1 MNRAVIAIADQVIVQ
16 ELRSRLDQSEAE
28 VEVGFVAES
37 TQELVSSVLAH
48 RPSIAFVHDQ
58 LGPGPVLQFV
68 RDLTLRNPALAVLI
82 VTTSNTAEAFA
93 GALNAGARGV
103 LTHPF
108 GLEDLNERLSS
119 MLEWNHTVRNVLAD
133 SQSGN
138 NGAGRG
144 GRVIAAAGAKGGV
157 GTTILASHLA
167 WDAARSV
174 PNMRVCL
181 VDLDVENGDVPSYFD
196 VSHRVSIAD
205 LAKISED
212 LTARAVADT
221 VVAHSSGLHLLL
233 TPREIRDTEFVTP
246 EAVRRIIAQLRTLY
260 HLVVVDVGSAIT
272 TTQAAA
278 VESADMTLQLV
289 TADVPALR
297 AARRQVVAWESLGV
311 VGADRVHVVVN
322 RFVRRSEIQQDT
334 IDMLTLGQRSQ
345 ILIPDLERALERAG
359 NSRTPT
365 EVRNQVWW
373 RSLRAIGAELDVTAA
388 YREAVAAASAEGPEV
403 VASPPRRRGRKTN
416 ASTAGGPV
424 AAETGRS
431 SRPRRVVVE
440 SGQATLETV
449 AMFPFALL
457 ILALALQTILLGV
470 TFGYSGVASGAAARA
485 VSLGN
490 SPQAA
495 VAAALPG
502 GMYSKV
508 SLNTSGSSV
517 RVTVK
522 APLLVG
528 SGVTRDVSIVTDH
541 RVVEEP
547 R

>member
-1 MNRAVIAIADQVIVQ
+1 
-16 ELRSRLDQSEAE
+16 
-28 VEVGFVAES
+28 
-37 TQELVSSVLAH
+37 VSSILAH

-58 LGPGPVLQFV
+58 LGPGPVMQIV
-68 RDLTLRNPALAVLI
+68 RDLTLRNPALAVLV
-82 VTTSNTAEAFA
+82 VTTSDTAEVFA
-93 GALNAGARGV
+93 AALNSGARGV

-108 GLEDLNERLSS
+108 GLEDLDHRLSS
-119 MLEWNHTVRNVLAD
+119 MLEWNQTVRSALAD
-133 SQSGN
+133 SQSGS
-138 NGAGRG
+138 NGHSRG

-157 GTTILASHLA
+157 GTTVVASHLA
-167 WDAARSV
+167 WDAARTD

-181 VDLDVENGDVPSYFD
+181 VDLDVESGDVPSYLD

-233 TPREIRDTEFVTP
+233 TPTEIRDTEYVTP

-260 HLVVVDVGSAIT
+260 HLVVIDVGSAIT

-278 VESADMTLQLV
+278 VESADLTLQLV

-345 ILIPDLERALERAG
+345 ILIPDLERGLERAG
-359 NSRTPT
+359 NSRTPA
-365 EVRNQVWW
+365 EVRNQTWW
-373 RSLRAIGAELDVTAA
+373 RSLRAIGEELDLTSA
-388 YREAVAAASAEGPEV
+388 YREALAAAAGLEAAEADADEQ
-403 VASPPRRRGRKTN
+403 PRRSRNANGRGSGRN
-416 ASTAGGPV
+416 AP
-424 AAETGRS
+424 AESGR
-431 SRPRRVVVE
+431 RARARRVVVDA
-440 SGQATLETV
+440 GQATLETV

-457 ILALALQTILLGV
+457 VLGIALQTILLGV
-470 TFGYSGVASGAAARA
+470 TFAYSGVAADAAARA

-490 SPQAA
+490 NPQVA
-495 VAAALPG
+495 VARALPS
-502 GMYSKV
+502 GMRSKV
-508 SLNTSGSSV
+508 SVAVGGSSV
-517 RVTVK
+517 TVTVR

-528 SGVTRDVSIVTDH
+528 SGVTRDVGIGVDH

>member
-1 MNRAVIAIADQVIVQ
+1 MIAIADQVIVQ
-16 ELRSRLDQSEAE
+16 ELRSRLDQSDAE
-28 VEVGFVAES
+28 VEVAFVAES
-37 TQELVSSVLAH
+37 TQEMVSSILAH
-48 RPSIAFVHDQ
+48 SPSIAFVHDQ
-58 LGPGPVLQFV
+58 LGPGPVMQIV
-68 RDLTLRNPALAVLI
+68 RDLTLRNPALAVLV
-82 VTTSNTAEAFA
+82 VTTSDTAEVFA

-108 GLEDLNERLSS
+108 GLEDLDHRLSS
-119 MLEWNHTVRNVLAD
+119 MLEWNQTVRTALAD
-133 SQSGN
+133 SQSGS
-138 NGAGRG
+138 NGHSRG

-157 GTTILASHLA
+157 GTTVVASHLA
-167 WDAARSV
+167 WDAARSD

-181 VDLDVENGDVPSYFD
+181 VDLDVESGDVPSYLD

-233 TPREIRDTEFVTP
+233 TPTEIRDTEYVTP

-278 VESADMTLQLV
+278 VESADLTLQLV

-322 RFVRRSEIQQDT
+322 RFVRHSEIQQDT

-345 ILIPDLERALERAG
+345 ILIPDLERGLERAG
-359 NSRTPT
+359 NSRTPA
-365 EVRNQVWW
+365 EVRNQTWW
-373 RSLRAIGAELDVTAA
+373 RSLRAIGAELDLTSA
-388 YREAVAAASAEGPEV
+388 YREALATAAGLE
-403 VASPPRRRGRKTN
+403 
-416 ASTAGGPV
+416 
-424 AAETGRS
+424 AAEAADALPARRTRKDAQGHRSGGKAPGEPGRGP
-431 SRPRRVVVE
+431 RARRVVVD

-457 ILALALQTILLGV
+457 ILAVALQTILLGV
-470 TFGYSGVASGAAARA
+470 TFAYSGVAAGAAARA

-490 SPQAA
+490 NPHTA
-495 VAAALPG
+495 VADALPS
-502 GMYSKV
+502 GMHSKV
-508 SLNTSGSSV
+508 SVAAGGSSV
-517 RVTVK
+517 NVTVR

-528 SGVTRDVSIVTDH
+528 SGVTRDVPITVGH